1 MKKLAE
7 ELSKFGTV
15 ERCEPAEGGF
25 ILLLTGCDLDSIKTL
40 AAINRI
46 LNQSIISKH
55 YSKVKAV
62 SNTSTFYYIK
72 LDKNGSH
79 RFK

>member
-1 MKKLAE
+1 ME
-7 ELSKFGTV
+7 ELAKALTMFATV
-15 ERCEPAEGGF
+15 ERCEIADGGF

-40 AAINRI
+40 AVINRI

-55 YSKVKAV
+55 YSIVKAV

-72 LDKNGSH
+72 LDKNE
-79 RFK
+79 